1 MADLRSSLPKL
12 ITECLLIVFSVLLAL
27 GIDEWREGRQT
38 EHRIEQALGSFAREI
53 ERNRNTVQKVS
64 PYHVWLQQRLLE
76 IAQTPQLN
84 LSDLQRMKGF
94 EGFRGVEL
102 ETSSWSTAT
111 ATGALADMDYETA
124 TLLSRIYT
132 RQEDFAARQK
142 SIFTVL
148 QPTAL
153 TEETLPITLQILAA
167 YLQDVI
173 IGEKGLLTAYDAAEK
188 HLKDRSRRR

>member
-1 MADLRSSLPKL
+1 MSNPKSPLPKL

-53 ERNRNTVQKVS
+53 ERNRHTVQKVS
-64 PYHVWLQQRLLE
+64 PYHVRLRQRLLE
-76 IAQTPQLN
+76 IAQTPQPN
-84 LSDLQRMKGF
+84 LSDLQRMEGF
-94 EGFRGVEL
+94 QGFRGIEL

-124 TLLSRIYT
+124 SLLSRIYT
-132 RQEDFAARQK
+132 MQGDFAARQK
-142 SIFTVL
+142 SIFEVL
-148 QPTAL
+148 QPAAL
-153 TEETLPITLQILAA
+153 TEETLPITVQVLAG

-173 IGEKGLLTAYDAAEK
+173 IGEKGLLAAYDAAEK
-188 HLKDRSRRR
+188 HLKARSRGK